1 MWRLLFL
8 IIPLSALAYTLW
20 HVWTL
25 LPLPSAWRTAA
36 VVLCAAAFFMLFL
49 SIGKVLDAMPMTV
62 ATTVYRV
69 GTTSMIILLYAFIF
83 FLILDL
89 LRLVRVVPA
98 QVLHGNWLTLAAL
111 VAVLLV
117 LTICGNIHYHHKK
130 RQEITLTTDKAIRPG
145 TKLLLASDLHLGY
158 HIRRK
163 ELRQWVDMINAE
175 HPDIVL
181 LGGDLIDRSIRPLVE
196 EDMAAEL
203 RRINAP
209 VFACFGNHEY
219 YCGASR
225 AEAFYRSAGITLLR
239 DSTAI
244 VGGICIA
251 GRDDRTNSRRE
262 GTCKRAKKSSLIFPS
277 AAVARQRQSVKSLL
291 KTVPRDK
298 FIILLDHQPYNLRR
312 AAEAGV
318 DFQFS
323 GHTHHGQ
330 VFPASLITDAVYTV
344 AHGEYT
350 DGKTQYYVSSG
361 LGIWGAKFRIGT
373 CSEYVVAT
381 IVNN

>member
-36 VVLCAAAFFMLFL
+36 VVLCAGAFCMLFL

-89 LRLVRVVPA
+89 LRLVRVIPA

-117 LTICGNIHYHHKK
+117 LTVCGNIHYHHKK
-130 RQEITLTTDKAIRPG
+130 RQEITLTTDKAVRPG

-158 HIRRK
+158 HIRRN

-175 HPDIVL
+175 RPDIVL
-181 LGGDLIDRSIRPLVE
+181 LGGDLVDRGIRPLIE

-219 YCGASR
+219 YCGAFR

-239 DSTAI
+239 DSTASF
-244 VGGICIA
+244 GGMCIA

-262 GTCKRAKKSSLIFPS
+262 
-277 AAVARQRQSVKSLL
+277 SVKSLL
-291 KTVPRDK
+291 RNVPRDK

-344 AHGEYT
+344 AHGKYT